1 MKHLLF
7 LAAITTLSGIGALYH
22 PFWGVLLYY
31 LLAVLRPQYLWN
43 WSLPVD
49 VRWSLIAAAIAV
61 AGTLLALPRVIK
73 TARLNAFIVLTGIFS
88 LLLLLSYLT
97 ASESATAGAY
107 GTEYAKILFLALLAA
122 MVIDQLWQVRVLA
135 LTVML
140 TIGYIAYEVN
150 YLYFFDGRLDI
161 YRYGFGGLDNNGAG
175 LLLAMGVPLAYTV
188 GLAAQKR
195 WQRFGCWLLGIF
207 MIHAVMMSYSRGA
220 MVAALAGAAWLL
232 WHHRPRMQA
241 LAAAGVVGLIVL
253 TLAGAEIRERFFST
267 TRFEADRSAQS
278 RLDSWAAGWR
288 IAWDRPIFGQGIR
301 NSRYLSQNFGA
312 DSFGRTIHSQY
323 IQVAADSGIPAMLT
337 FVGLLAVSLASL
349 HRGHRMCRERIDDPT
364 SACPPED
371 FDADSADRMRELHLT
386 AAISLGCAAS
396 LVIYAV
402 GALFLSL
409 ELFELPWLLM
419 VMAILLP
426 TLLSRRLEELD
437 DAAKTV
443 RNQSAPVEHRTSPHQ
458 PLTPLKPRSL
468 PSHG

>member
-61 AGTLLALPRVIK
+61 AGTLLALARVIK
-73 TARLNAFIVLTGIFS
+73 TARLNAFIILTGIFS

-107 GTEYAKILFLALLAA
+107 GAEYAKILFLALLAA

-188 GLAAQKR
+188 GLAARKP
-195 WQRFGCWLLGIF
+195 WQRFGCWLLGVF

-220 MVAALAGAAWLL
+220 MVAALAGGTWLL
-232 WHHRPRMQA
+232 WHHRPRGQS

-278 RLDSWAAGWR
+278 RLDSWTAGWR

-337 FVGLLAVSLASL
+337 FLGLLGASLAGL
-349 HRGHRMCRERIDDPT
+349 HRGHRVCRERIDELTAAHPT
-364 SACPPED
+364 DELEAA
-371 FDADSADRMRELHLT
+371 ADDRLHELRFT

-419 VMAILLP
+419 VMGVSMPWLLH
-426 TLLSRRLEELD
+426 RRMEEMD
-437 DAAKTV
+437 ETSPAAAAAA
-443 RNQSAPVEHRTSPHQ
+443 RAPDQRRASPHQ
-458 PLTPLKPRSL
+458 PLTPRTL